1 MKPTKQPKAHH
12 NPKAKKLTIKQHAP
26 KTNREMLQLS
36 FYFDKVNHGGS
47 K

>member
-1 MKPTKQPKAHH
+1 MKPTKQPKTHH
-12 NPKAKKLTIKQHAP
+12 NPKAKKLTIKQHTP

-36 FYFDKVNHGGS
+36 FDFDKLNHGGS

>member
-1 MKPTKQPKAHH
+1 MTNNSQSKTHH
-12 NPKAKKLTIKQHAP
+12 NPKAKKLTIKQHTS

-36 FYFDKVNHGGS
+36 FDFAKLKHGGS